1 MRHSLRHVRGLPD
14 AEKGRRLVRVGRAKA
29 VAHRQLLLKAPK
41 QRVLR
46 IAAVAALQPNPTI
59 TRDTQNTLT
68 VERDTESLTPA
79 TRIYSMMTDQ
89 AAALLFTLL
98 YSWRLR
104 QLFKTIHTFDNEALR
119 IQTGSCVTSGLLG

>member
-14 AEKGRRLVRVGRAKA
+14 AEKGRRLVRIGRAKA
-29 VAHRQLLLKAPK
+29 VAHRQLLLQAPK

-46 IAAVAALQPNPTI
+46 IAAAIAPQPNPTI

-68 VERDTESLTPA
+68 VERDTESLTP
-79 TRIYSMMTDQ
+79 TRIYSMTDQ

-98 YSWRLR
+98 YS
-104 QLFKTIHTFDNEALR
+104 
-119 IQTGSCVTSGLLG
+119 